1 MRRGAF
7 LGLLFLWMATTA
19 SSCQTSFN
27 SSGGSGFASGAAAG
41 IGIAAG
47 VVIAGIYCAGH
58 YEECFPD
65 EDALR
70 ARAAVQAEAD
80 AAFTAGLRR
89 YRQGDPGGLR
99 LICLAA
105 RQGHASAQYFYGA
118 HLAAE
123 TPARDEEARLWLRR
137 AAAQGHRE
145 AGLLLRSRYGE
156 AGLADRA
163 VELQDVG
170 VTPPAIG
177 ACERE
182 GAGNVEAAALRHRN
196 DIDR

>member
-1 MRRGAF
+1 MRRYAF

-27 SSGGSGFASGAAAG
+27 STGGSGFASGTAAG

-70 ARAAVQAEAD
+70 ARAAARAEAD
-80 AAFTAGLRR
+80 AAFTAGFRSYRR
-89 YRQGDPGGLR
+89 GEAEGLR

-105 RQGHASAQYFYGA
+105 QQGHAGAQYFYGTS
-118 HLAAE
+118 LTAE
-123 TPARDEEARLWLRR
+123 TPPRDDEARLWLRR

-145 AGLLLRSRYGE
+145 AGLLLRARFGE
-156 AGLADRA
+156 TGFADA
-163 VELQDVG
+163 AIIDGQDAIV
-170 VTPPAIG
+170 VPPALA

-182 GAGNVEAAALRHRN
+182 GGGGDHGAGG
-196 DIDR
+196 